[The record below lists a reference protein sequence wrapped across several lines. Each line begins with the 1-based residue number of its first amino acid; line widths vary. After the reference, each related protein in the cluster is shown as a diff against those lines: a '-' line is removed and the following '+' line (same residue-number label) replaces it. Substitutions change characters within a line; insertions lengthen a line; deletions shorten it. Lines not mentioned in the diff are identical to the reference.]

1 MRCPHRTGRPAPV
14 GRWTR
19 LAPPAT
25 LRRMEPGGDSNRT
38 LTQLRRGALPHCVLA
53 VLADGE
59 RYGFELIGV
68 LAEAR
73 GLAISEGTIYPLLSR
88 LRREGLVETTWQESD
103 SGPPRRYYRLTADGE
118 RALVSFREDWR
129 SYRDAVDEL
138 LGTGGRG

>member
-1 MRCPHRTGRPAPV
+1 
-14 GRWTR
+14 
-19 LAPPAT
+19 
-25 LRRMEPGGDSNRT
+25 MEPGGDSNRT